1 MVKYLFEETIPRMFI
16 KDIEKYL
23 KENVF
28 VQILTVWSY
37 KNYFH

>member
-1 MVKYLFEETIPRMFI
+1 MVKYLFEETKARMFI
-16 KDIEKYL
+16 KNIEKYL

-28 VQILTVWSY
+28 VQILTVWLC